1 MFLSYPFIVF
11 LTVLIFLYYV
21 LPKRC
26 QWFLLL
32 VAGFA
37 FYAAADI
44 RYPPFLMATAFT
56 VYGAA
61 LWIGRCSQKTA
72 AYRKGPHKEGEAPSR
87 QEKKAFRRKMEKKK
101 KRILLLCLFLN
112 IGILAF
118 VKYTNFV
125 IDNVNTVLEHTGRQE
140 LSYID
145 FIVPLGISFYTF
157 QALGYTMD
165 VYRGALPAER
175 NLFRYALFVSF
186 FPQLVAGPIEPVFP
200 SVADTV
206 WEAFL

>member
-1 MFLSYPFIVF
+1 M
-11 LTVLIFLYYV
+11 YYV
-21 LPKRC
+21 LPKRY

-101 KRILLLCLFLN
+101 KRILILCLFLN

-125 IDNVNTVLEHTGRQE
+125 IDNVNTVLEHTGR
-140 LSYID
+140 
-145 FIVPLGISFYTF
+145 
-157 QALGYTMD
+157 
-165 VYRGALPAER
+165 
-175 NLFRYALFVSF
+175 
-186 FPQLVAGPIEPVFP
+186 
-200 SVADTV
+200 
-206 WEAFL
+206 